1 MRRGNGG
8 FFGFG
13 LVFLFEQFEG
23 FGAADV
29 FAVHVE
35 RVFYAVGGKGV
46 GKQIGCACEVV
57 IGGGEL
63 VVFDGIVQRE
73 AEGVVAECAVA
84 AGEVSADD
92 VLRGF
97 ALQQGGVGLGLLD
110 EVFGDSDGD
119 LRLAG
124 FGHLPCVGVAGGYV

>member
-1 MRRGNGG
+1 MRRGHGG

-29 FAVHVE
+29 FAVYVE
-35 RVFYAVGGKGV
+35 RVFYAVGGKGI

-57 IGGGEL
+57 IGGREL
-63 VVFDGIVQRE
+63 VVFDGIVERE

-84 AGEVSADD
+84 ASEVSADD

-97 ALQQGGVGLGLLD
+97 ALQQGGVGLRLFD
-110 EVFGDSDGD
+110 DVFGDGDGN

-124 FGHLPCVGVAGGYV
+124 VGHLPCLGVARGYV